1 MDKEKGAVIIMGG
14 SPMGKEDE
22 MVSVEQDGYK
32 PQVTIP
38 KMNFKEIPQTEKF
51 YIHAIASRVDG
62 GEDEDSI
69 TIELDKAC
77 LKPYDKSKKEYDK
90 EQEPTPAKSLEQSFD
105 EEYEGMNQGM

>member
-1 MDKEKGAVIIMGG
+1 MKDDG
-14 SPMGKEDE
+14 E

-38 KMNFKEIPQTEKF
+38 KMNFKELPQTEKF
-51 YIHAIASRVDG
+51 YIKAIASRVQG

-77 LKPYDKSKKEYDK
+77 IKPHKGTE
-90 EQEPTPAKSLEQSFD
+90 AM
-105 EEYEGMNQGM
+105 EEEEERRMTMESRRFRRR